1 MLSSSVVLSS
11 VRPRWDM
18 MVLSAN
24 PTEEPGMSSLAELS
38 HSILENIL
46 VMTVRERVY
55 QHTHHVVCS

>member
-1 MLSSSVVLSS
+1 
-11 VRPRWDM
+11 M

-24 PTEEPGMSSLAELS
+24 PTGEPGMSSLAELS

-55 QHTHHVVCS
+55 QHTHHVVCY